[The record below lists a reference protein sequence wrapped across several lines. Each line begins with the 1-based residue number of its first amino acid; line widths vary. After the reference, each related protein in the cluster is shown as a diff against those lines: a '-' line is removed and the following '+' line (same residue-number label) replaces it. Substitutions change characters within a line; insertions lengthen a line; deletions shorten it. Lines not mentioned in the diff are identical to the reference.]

1 MGNGYGT
8 LRHFQVFLLILFASL
23 LLQFVLVPFLF
34 SCFLFGKILVRFKSS
49 LTRTVFDPFYKIF
62 TIYNVM
68 KIELYT
74 KLLALNMSLLDAN
87 LNGGALK
94 WVSKVQ
100 TNVEG

>member
-1 MGNGYGT
+1 M
-8 LRHFQVFLLILFASL
+8 QVL
-23 LLQFVLVPFLF
+23 PD
-34 SCFLFGKILVRFKSS
+34 
-49 LTRTVFDPFYKIF
+49 RTVIDLFHKIF
-62 TIYNVM
+62 TIYNVV

-87 LNGGALK
+87 LKGGALK

>member
-1 MGNGYGT
+1 M
-8 LRHFQVFLLILFASL
+8 
-23 LLQFVLVPFLF
+23 
-34 SCFLFGKILVRFKSS
+34 FGKILVRFKSS

-87 LNGGALK
+87 LKG
-94 WVSKVQ
+94 VH
-100 TNVEG
+100 